1 MPAWRGRALDT
12 TYVLRRQDEVWEI
25 ATENGEVVVYIE
37 KETLAGYVDICKSV
51 GDELLVTGWAA
62 DVSAGQPAESV
73 VFFVGERA
81 VGFAVPDYAR
91 PDVAVALD
99 NPELARTGFEATLH
113 SRPGSDETLR
123 VVAVRGDIGTEL
135 QVQLRSVTG
144 SGLVAT

>member
-1 MPAWRGRALDT
+1 MARLSSTSKKRPWPDT
-12 TYVLRRQDEVWEI
+12 STPVNR
-25 ATENGEVVVYIE
+25 
-37 KETLAGYVDICKSV
+37 
-51 GDELLVTGWAA
+51 
-62 DVSAGQPAESV
+62 SAGQPAESV
-73 VFFVGERA
+73 VFFIGERA
-81 VGFAVPDYAR
+81 VRFAVPDYAR
-91 PDVAVALD
+91 PDVVVALD